1 MRTMEEIYSKINAH
15 YRQLRAKHDDE
26 AKTARNELYSM
37 YPRIEEI
44 DREISTLAISSA
56 RRILEEKISAEE
68 ATASMQSK
76 ADKLREERAK
86 IFTDFNI
93 SEYKP
98 KYECDICHDTG
109 RDKDGNKCR
118 CYINRMRS
126 MITLPGERINQN
138 SEFFKSSVFEKFKL
152 SYYPDIKDASCGF
165 VPRKMMQMN
174 YARCLGFANDF
185 TPGKSENI
193 LLYGPSG
200 LGKSFMAASIY
211 NRVSEKGYYAMY
223 KSSYAL
229 FQFLEDY
236 KFGRVDRDEYSLC
249 YDSIYDCDL
258 LIIDDFGTEFINS
271 YTQSVFFDLLNTRLI
286 NGKSMVISTNLTF
299 DKLKEIYQDRVCSRL
314 QNEFTSLFFC
324 GEDIRNIKS
333 NEK

>member
-1 MRTMEEIYSKINAH
+1 MRTMEEIYSHINS
-15 YRQLRAKHDDE
+15 YYKSLQDKYDDE
-26 AKTARNELYSM
+26 AQNAKNALYSM

-56 RRILEEKISAEE
+56 RKIAEKKISVEE
-68 ATASMQSK
+68 ATDIMHKK
-76 ADKLREERAK
+76 AALLRDERARILK
-86 IFTDFNI
+86 DNTVT
-93 SEYKP
+93 EYKP
-98 KYECDICHDTG
+98 EYQCKLCKDTG
-109 RDKDGNKCR
+109 RDENGKKCR
-118 CYINRMRS
+118 CYMQKMRS
-126 MITLPGERINQN
+126 LITLPNEKINQN
-138 SEFFKSSVFEKFKL
+138 SDFFKNSTFDNFKL

-174 YARCLGFANDF
+174 YAKCLGFANNF
-185 TPGKSENI
+185 APEKSGNM

-211 NRVSEKGYYAMY
+211 NRVSENGYYAMY

-236 KFGRVDRDEYSLC
+236 KFGRVNREEYALC
-249 YDSIYDCDL
+249 YESIYDCDL

-286 NGKSMVISTNLTF
+286 NSKSIVISTNLNF
-299 DKLKEIYQDRVCSRL
+299 DKIKEIYQDRVSSRL
-314 QNEFTSLFFC
+314 QNEFTTLFFC
-324 GEDIRNIKS
+324 GEDIRNIKAS
-333 NEK
+333 EK

>member
-1 MRTMEEIYSKINAH
+1 MRTMEEIYSSVNSY
-15 YRQLRAKHDDE
+15 YRNLQAKHEDE
-26 AKTARNELYSM
+26 ALSAKNALYSM

-44 DREISTLAISSA
+44 DREISTLAISFA
-56 RRILEEKISAEE
+56 RRIIDENITAEE
-68 ATASMQSK
+68 ATASMQEK
-76 ADKLREERAK
+76 ANALRCERAK
-86 IFTDFNI
+86 IINDNAIEEF
-93 SEYKP
+93 EP
-98 KYECDICHDTG
+98 EYECNFCRDTG
-109 RDKDGNKCR
+109 KTSDGKKCR
-118 CYINRMRS
+118 CYMKRARA
-126 MITLPGERINQN
+126 MITLPGERINPN
-138 SEFFKSSVFEKFKL
+138 SDFFKNSTFDKFKL
-152 SYYPDIKDASCGF
+152 SYYPDTKDASCGF

-174 YARCLGFANDF
+174 FAKCLAFANDF
-185 TPGKSENI
+185 SPEKSGNI

-211 NRVSEKGYYAMY
+211 NRVSENGYYAMY

-236 KFGRVDRDEYSLC
+236 KFGRVNRDEYALC
-249 YDSIYDCDL
+249 YESIYDCDL

-286 NGKSMVISTNLTF
+286 NGKSTVISTNLTF
-299 DKLKEIYQDRVCSRL
+299 EKLREIYQDRVCSRL

-324 GEDIRNIKS
+324 GEDIRNIIN